1 MPYPCQK
8 LPNLSA
14 GSPLTSFSFVL
25 FSYSFRQEPSFLLP
39 FHLQLGDHSMADRAT
54 KLQSNLAVLAP
65 FFLSAKSTIYRL
77 EVLN

>member
-1 MPYPCQK
+1 M
-8 LPNLSA
+8 
-14 GSPLTSFSFVL
+14 
-25 FSYSFRQEPSFLLP
+25 P